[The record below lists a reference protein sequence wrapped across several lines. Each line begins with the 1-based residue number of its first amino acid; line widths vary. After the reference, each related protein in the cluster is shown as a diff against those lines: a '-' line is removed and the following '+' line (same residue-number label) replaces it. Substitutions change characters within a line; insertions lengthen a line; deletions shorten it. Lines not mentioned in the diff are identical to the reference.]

1 MSLRNVTDP
10 KTRVSVS
17 STAQGSSKKHLLDPS
32 TNDEEI
38 PWSSN
43 IPTWVHL
50 TFPTPIKASHFA
62 IEFQGGFVGTS
73 AAVWVARSEDA
84 EGGVGLGLM
93 MGGKV
98 YPEDKNKRQVF
109 RIPLPTTGLATES
122 ELSSAAERD
131 SDPHRP
137 TIVTEITPAEAN
149 SASATE
155 LHPDGQGIAKT
166 AVADGTGAGSGVSAG
181 QPATIG
187 TQRARKEREYP
198 YLTELKIEFEKSSDQ
213 YGRVIVYSIEVLSDE

>member
-17 STAQGSSKKHLLDPS
+17 STAQGSSKKHLLDPT

-43 IPTWVHL
+43 IPSWVHL

-73 AAVWVARSEDA
+73 ASVWVARSEDA

-109 RIPLPTTGLATES
+109 SIPLPPTGLATES

-131 SDPHRP
+131 SNPHTP

-149 SASATE
+149 SGATKI
-155 LHPDGQGIAKT
+155 HPDGQGITK
-166 AVADGTGAGSGVSAG
+166 ADSTGSAG
-181 QPATIG
+181 PATATISA
-187 TQRARKEREYP
+187 QRASRHEKEYP

-213 YGRVIVYSIEVLSDE
+213 YGRVIIYSIEVLSDE

>member
-17 STAQGSSKKHLLDPS
+17 STAQGSSKKHLLDPT

-50 TFPTPIKASHFA
+50 TFPTPVKASHFA

-73 AAVWVARSEDA
+73 ASIWVARSEDA

-109 RIPLPTTGLATES
+109 SIPLPPTGLATES

-131 SDPHRP
+131 SNPHKP
-137 TIVTEITPAEAN
+137 TIVTEISPAEAN
-149 SASATE
+149 SSATE
-155 LHPDGQGIAKT
+155 THPDGQGITRTPAEG
-166 AVADGTGAGSGVSAG
+166 ADAGSGTAG
-181 QPATIG
+181 QPATIS
-187 TQRARKEREYP
+187 TQRAGREREYP